1 MILFCI
7 SCLFRGV
14 PSWVDSGRIGISILS
29 PEGENGN
36 HAASKRTVVP
46 YYTIQGAI
54 PREVIESYDLVVETI

>member
-14 PSWVDSGRIGISILS
+14 PSWVDSGRIGVSILS

-36 HAASKRTVVP
+36 HAAAKKNSCSLLYHSGSDSARS
-46 YYTIQGAI
+46 A
-54 PREVIESYDLVVETI
+54 RVI